1 MKRWLLRSRAVAA
14 AALLLAQGVRA
25 AAGESKKGA
34 GEPFKRLIVDEA
46 EKLLADPNVRVYDG
60 NTDEVYLKG
69 HLPGAVHL
77 FSRDIK
83 EGVLP
88 GDKGTVLLFYCH
100 NER

>member
-1 MKRWLLRSRAVAA
+1 MKRSLLRSLALAA
-14 AALLLAQGVRA
+14 AVLLLAQGVSA
-25 AAGESKKGA
+25 ASGESGKDES
-34 GEPFKRLIVDEA
+34 EPFKRLTVDEA

-60 NTDEVYLKG
+60 NTDEMYLKG

-77 FSRDIK
+77 LSRDIK

-88 GDKGTVLLFYCH
+88 ADKGTVLVFYCH